1 VLARL
6 YGLDRLHPVGRVI
19 VVWMVTVLA
28 MGTGVGTLLAQRRFS
43 AELSSG
49 ADLNVVATLL
59 GDGSTPRTAWPGWVA
74 AAFFGVAVLR
84 LWRGRPEPPAGR
96 PPGGRW
102 TVADIRSALRR
113 EFSAVRAATITVGLV
128 ALVDAARAAVY
139 VVAAASGDQVA
150 RSTVVATL
158 VEAAGL
164 VAAASVLTLWGVLFV
179 RLLERWGAL

>member
-1 VLARL
+1 MLARL

-19 VVWMVTVLA
+19 VVWALAVLA
-28 MGTGVGTLLAQRRFS
+28 VGAGVGTLLAQRRFS

-59 GDGSTPRTAWPGWVA
+59 GDGSSPRTAWPGWVA
-74 AAFFGVAVLR
+74 AAFFGAAVLR

-113 EFSAVRAATITVGLV
+113 EFAVVRTAIIAVGLV
-128 ALVDAARAAVY
+128 ALLDAARAAVY
-139 VVAAASGDQVA
+139 VVAAVTGDHVA
-150 RSTVVATL
+150 QSTVVATL

-164 VAAASVLTLWGVLFV
+164 VAAASVLTLWGVLFA

>member
-1 VLARL
+1 MLTRL
-6 YGLDRLHPVGRVI
+6 YGLDRLHPVGRVV
-19 VVWMVTVLA
+19 VVWMVTALA
-28 MGTGVGTLLAQRRFS
+28 VGVGVGTLLAQRRLS
-43 AELSSG
+43 AELSAG

-96 PPGGRW
+96 PPSGRW

-113 EFSAVRAATITVGLV
+113 EFGAVRAAIIAVGLV
-128 ALVDAARAAVY
+128 ALVDTARATVY
-139 VVAAASGDQVA
+139 VVAALTGDQVA
-150 RSTVVATL
+150 RSTVVATA
-158 VEAAGL
+158 VEAIGL
-164 VAAASVLTLWGVLFV
+164 VAAASVLTLWGVLFA